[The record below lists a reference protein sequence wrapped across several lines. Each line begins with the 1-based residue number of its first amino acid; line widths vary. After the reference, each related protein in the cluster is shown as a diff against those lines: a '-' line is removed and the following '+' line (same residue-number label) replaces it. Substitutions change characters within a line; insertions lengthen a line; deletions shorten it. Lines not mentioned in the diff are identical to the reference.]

1 METPLVASKGIPVIQ
16 SLWIG
21 NELSQME
28 QLCALSFLK
37 NGHKFHLYTYNEV
50 KNVPAGVELKD
61 ASELI
66 QPDKI
71 FKYQKRDTYSGFA
84 NMFRYKLLLEKGGF
98 WADTDVVC
106 LRPFDDDSDYVFAK
120 SRSTEPSGHM
130 NGNYDMEN
138 CVIKAPAGSVIMEY
152 CYEESN
158 SRDPKELEFC
168 ETGPDLLE
176 VAVKKFGF
184 EDYIASAETYCPI
197 SYRNW
202 SRVINGKLSVSLL
215 EKARFAL
222 HRSKGLH
229 LWNEMWRLNGI
240 EKNARFPKSCI
251 YESLKERYLH
261 NDIKKTYEINVDENI
276 LRSD

>member
-1 METPLVASKGIPVIQ
+1 METQQVAPKRIPVIQ

-21 NELSQME
+21 NELSLME
-28 QLCALSFLK
+28 QLCASSFLK

-50 KNVPAGVELKD
+50 KNVPPGVELKD

-66 QPDKI
+66 KPDKI
-71 FKYQKRDTYSGFA
+71 FKYQKRNTYSGFA

-98 WADTDVVC
+98 WADMDVVC
-106 LRPFDDDSDYVFAK
+106 LRPFDDDSEYVFSK
-120 SRSTEPSGHM
+120 SRITELSGQM
-130 NGNYDMEN
+130 NDNYDMEN
-138 CVIKAPAGSVIMEY
+138 CVIKAPPGSGIMEY

-197 SYRNW
+197 SYRHW
-202 SRVINGKLSVSLL
+202 GRVINGKFSVSLL

-222 HRSKGLH
+222 YRSKGLH
-229 LWNEMWRLNGI
+229 LWNEMWRLNNTD
-240 EKNARFPKSCI
+240 KSARFPETCI
-251 YESLKERYLH
+251 YERLKKRYLEG
-261 NDIKKTYEINVDENI
+261 Y
-276 LRSD
+276 